1 MARSRTACFRSDGY
15 PKVGRRE
22 FLARLRPVLTPR
34 QFEMVELAYEFAK
47 YGHRGQMRDDGI
59 RYFEHPKAV
68 ALILIHEFGVTDW
81 RDIVLAL
88 LHDIFEDSFLLT
100 ERLVERLF
108 GQDVVRDLKLL
119 TKKPKDGYVGRL
131 HRYGN
136 ARTLRVKLC
145 DRLHNLRT
153 LHRASKRKQRKQ
165 IAETRAKYI
174 PLAELLI
181 SKLPSQSRWQGWQLK
196 RELEK
201 MCELL
206 ERKLTA

>member
-1 MARSRTACFRSDGY
+1 MRVERKASYLRTDGY
-15 PKVGRRE
+15 PKIGRQK
-22 FLARLRPVLTPR
+22 FLARLQPVLTPN
-34 QFEMVELAYEFAK
+34 QFEKVELAYEFAK
-47 YGHRGQMRDDGI
+47 YGHRGQMRDDGV

-68 ALILIHEFGVTDW
+68 ALILIHELGVTDW

-88 LHDIFEDSFLLT
+88 LHDMFEDSFLLT

-131 HRYGN
+131 RRHGS
-136 ARTLRVKLC
+136 AQTLRVKLC

-153 LHRASKRKQRKQ
+153 LHRVSKRKQRKQ
-165 IAETRAKYI
+165 IEETRAKYI
-174 PLAELLI
+174 PLADLLI
-181 SKLPSQSRWQGWQLK
+181 LRLPRKNRWQGWQLQ

-201 MCELL
+201 MCEIL
-206 ERKLTA
+206 ERGR